1 MLASLIGVPPAGM
14 APAPALGHLFV
25 SFLLVSDCFWRCS
38 CQQLRLLRCMM
49 QVPQELAN
57 VFASHDGLKGLQFDI
72 PRTID
77 LKPTRTLLD
86 FLPLVSQ
93 EKGI

>member
-1 MLASLIGVPPAGM
+1 MRMRHPAVVCCSSLKKQCGLPSQIPP
-14 APAPALGHLFV
+14 
-25 SFLLVSDCFWRCS
+25 
-38 CQQLRLLRCMM
+38 
-49 QVPQELAN
+49 ELAN
-57 VFASHDGLKGLQFDI
+57 AFAPHDGLQGLQFDI

-86 FLPLVSQ
+86 FLPLVSE

>member
-1 MLASLIGVPPAGM
+1 VTCTPARLS
-14 APAPALGHLFV
+14 PA
-25 SFLLVSDCFWRCS
+25 
-38 CQQLRLLRCMM
+38 RLLHL
-49 QVPQELAN
+49 QIPPQLADA
-57 VFASHDGLKGLQFDI
+57 FASHDGLKGLQFDI

-86 FLPLVSQ
+86 FLPLLSE

>member
-1 MLASLIGVPPAGM
+1 MPP
-14 APAPALGHLFV
+14 
-25 SFLLVSDCFWRCS
+25 
-38 CQQLRLLRCMM
+38 
-49 QVPQELAN
+49 ELAN
-57 VFASHDGLKGLQFDI
+57 AFASHDGLKGLQFDI

-86 FLPLVSQ
+86 FLPLVSE

>member
-1 MLASLIGVPPAGM
+1 MPLMLSCRSSLQI
-14 APAPALGHLFV
+14 
-25 SFLLVSDCFWRCS
+25 
-38 CQQLRLLRCMM
+38 
-49 QVPQELAN
+49 PQELVDA
-57 VFASHDGLKGLQFDI
+57 FASHDGLKGLQFDI

-86 FLPLVSQ
+86 FLPLLSE